1 MGKVSNKARCAHQAP
16 KECKHIPNATG
27 DTNETAER
35 QGQDEDS
42 GTASDAKMSKANC
55 SQENFDEGKVTKVNS
70 NDQDMSV
77 LREE

>member
-42 GTASDAKMSKANC
+42 VTASSKANC
-55 SQENFDEGKVTKVNS
+55 SQENFDEGKVTKMNS
-70 NDQDMSV
+70 HDQDMSV